1 MSTKRGGA
9 PKGPPKH
16 QNKRAYKPFQDVK
29 KNPSEPGGSDGRTF
43 APIAGVCVRC
53 KEQLEWRRKYGKYKP
68 LSAPTKCNWCQ
79 KRNVRSAYHAI
90 CSACANAKGACGK
103 CCKQVNHIVGKGAE
117 QEEAERRN
125 LEEALSGMR
134 ERDRRTLL
142 RAMEK
147 GSAKLDRGPADDA
160 PTGEEDVESDV
171 DSDAD
176 SGNSGVE
183 SNDENEVSVSR
194 KSKGRAAT
202 TSRSADAPESK
213 RANEEN
219 ASDGDDPSDSASEWE
234 SEGEAEANG
243 VGSDEKTDARREAD
257 DISQEEVAE
266 ASRGS
271 EGVEMLRKTLKDSLA
286 VDEGHEA
293 GKAVSA
299 GGA

>member
-9 PKGPPKH
+9 SKGPPKH

-43 APIAGVCVRC
+43 APIAGVCLRC

-68 LSAPTKCNWCQ
+68 LTQPTKCNWCQ

-103 CCKQVNHIVGKGAE
+103 CCKQANNIIGKGAE
-117 QEEAERRN
+117 QEEAERRQ

-147 GSAKLDRGPADDA
+147 GSAKLDRGPGGDDS
-160 PTGEEDVESDV
+160 TGEGEEEDDL
-171 DSDAD
+171 DSD
-176 SGNSGVE
+176 SGNAEVE
-183 SNDENEVSVSR
+183 SGDENEALEGR
-194 KSKGRAAT
+194 ESKGRAA
-202 TSRSADAPESK
+202 SKSGSADAVESK
-213 RANEEN
+213 RANEGDS
-219 ASDGDDPSDSASEWE
+219 SDGNDPSDSASEWE
-234 SEGEAEANG
+234 SEGEEEAENLG
-243 VGSDEKTDARREAD
+243 NDEATDARQDEDGR
-257 DISQEEVAE
+257 SEEKE
-266 ASRGS
+266 RQGSRGS
-271 EGVEMLRKTLKDSLA
+271 EGVEKLRKNFKDNLA
-286 VDEGHEA
+286 VDEEDEPGR
-293 GKAVSA
+293 AVSA